1 MEKRDG
7 KMIENIINFIC
18 KNILEI
24 ITLIISFIAI
34 FQTNKQIK
42 ISNKQHLFDKRIEK
56 FLICTGLLSLY
67 SENEKLITEEK
78 KNVPL
83 EVTTL
88 FSGLTNNVHLK
99 DIGTIINDTHNEKIR
114 IDFLIKLEELYKIA
128 SEIELI
134 FPRTH
139 SKILKEF
146 ILEYRNLLQK
156 LYKYR
161 CVLEKIE
168 KENDKKPQEFVK
180 LQKIFGEEKYREEL
194 YYVYKKIETIYK
206 EIEENNII
214 EKVKKQ
220 IKL

>member
-1 MEKRDG
+1 
-7 KMIENIINFIC
+7 MIENIINFIC
-18 KNILEI
+18 ENILEI
-24 ITLIISFIAI
+24 ITLMVAFVAI
-34 FQTNKQIK
+34 FQTHKQIK

-67 SENEKLITEEK
+67 SENKMLIKEENK
-78 KNVPL
+78 DVPL
-83 EVTTL
+83 EVTIL
-88 FSGLTNNVHLK
+88 FSGLTNNVYLK
-99 DIGTIINDTHNEKIR
+99 DIGNIINDTHNEKIR
-114 IDFLIKLEELYKIA
+114 IDFLIKLEELYKLA

-134 FPRTH
+134 FPRRH

-161 CVLEKIE
+161 CVLEEIE
-168 KENDKKPQEFVK
+168 KKNEEKPQEFTK
-180 LQKIFGEEKYREEL
+180 LQKIFPEEKYKKEL
-194 YYVYKKIETIYK
+194 YGTYRHIEIIYK
-206 EIEENNII
+206 EIEEKNVI

>member
-1 MEKRDG
+1 
-7 KMIENIINFIC
+7 MIESIMNYISS
-18 KNILEI
+18 NILEI
-24 ITLIISFIAI
+24 ISLIIAFIAI
-34 FQTNKQIK
+34 FQTHKQIK
-42 ISNKQHLFDKRIEK
+42 IRNKQYFFDKRIEK
-56 FLICTGLLSLY
+56 LMITEGLLNLY
-67 SENEKLITEEK
+67 SQNINLAKEENKD
-78 KNVPL
+78 VPL
-83 EVTTL
+83 EVSML
-88 FSGLTNNVHLK
+88 FSGLTNNVYLK

-114 IDFLIKLEELYKIA
+114 IDFLIKLEELYKVA
-128 SEIELI
+128 NEIELI
-134 FPRTH
+134 FSRRH

-180 LQKIFGEEKYREEL
+180 LQKTFGEEKYREDL
-194 YYVYKKIETIYK
+194 YYTYKKIEIIYK
-206 EIEENNII
+206 EISEKNVI

>member
-1 MEKRDG
+1 MLQEFMNNTIYFLG
-7 KMIENIINFIC
+7 NNIFSV
-18 KNILEI
+18 
-24 ITLIISFIAI
+24 ITAI
-34 FQTNKQIK
+34 TATVAIWQTHKQFK

-67 SENEKLITEEK
+67 SENKKLIKEENK
-78 KNVPL
+78 DVPL

-88 FSGLTNNVHLK
+88 FLGLTNNMYLK
-99 DIGTIINDTHNEKIR
+99 DIGKIIDDTQNEKLR
-114 IDFLIKLEELYKIA
+114 IDFLIKLEELYKVA

-134 FPRTH
+134 FPRRN

-156 LYKYR
+156 LYSYR
-161 CVLEKIE
+161 CVLEKME
-168 KENDKKPQEFVK
+168 KKNAEKPQEFTK
-180 LQKIFGEEKYREEL
+180 LQKIFPEEKYKEDL
-194 YYVYKKIETIYK
+194 YNTYRNIETIYK
-206 EIEENNII
+206 EIQEKNII

>member
-1 MEKRDG
+1 
-7 KMIENIINFIC
+7 MIENIIDFIC

-24 ITLIISFIAI
+24 ITLMIAFIAI
-34 FQTNKQIK
+34 FQTHKQIK
-42 ISNKQHLFDKRIEK
+42 ISNKQHLFDKRMEK

-67 SENEKLITEEK
+67 SENKMLIKEENK
-78 KNVPL
+78 DVPL
-83 EVTTL
+83 EVTML
-88 FSGLTNNVHLK
+88 FSGLTNNVYLK

-114 IDFLIKLEELYKIA
+114 IDFLIKLEELYKVA

-134 FPRTH
+134 FPRRH

-156 LYKYR
+156 LYSYR

-168 KENDKKPQEFVK
+168 KKNEEKPQEFTK
-180 LQKIFGEEKYREEL
+180 LQKIFPEEKYKEDL
-194 YYVYKKIETIYK
+194 YNTYRNIETIYK
-206 EIEENNII
+206 EIQEKNII

>member
-1 MEKRDG
+1 MLQELINNTIDFIG
-7 KMIENIINFIC
+7 DNIFSV
-18 KNILEI
+18 
-24 ITLIISFIAI
+24 ITAI
-34 FQTNKQIK
+34 TAIVAIWQTHKQLK
-42 ISNKQHLFDKRIEK
+42 ISNKQYLFDKRIEK

-67 SENEKLITEEK
+67 SENKILIKEEDK
-78 KNVPL
+78 DVPL
-83 EVTTL
+83 EVTIL
-88 FSGLTNNVHLK
+88 FSGLTNNVYLK
-99 DIGTIINDTHNEKIR
+99 DVGNIINDTHNEKIR
-114 IDFLIKLEELYKIA
+114 IDFLIKLEELYKVA
-128 SEIELI
+128 NEIELI
-134 FPRTH
+134 FSRRH

-180 LQKIFGEEKYREEL
+180 LQKTFGEEKYREDL
-194 YYVYKKIETIYK
+194 YDTYRNIETIYTK
-206 EIEENNII
+206 IVEKNII

>member
-1 MEKRDG
+1 MLQEFMK
-7 KMIENIINFIC
+7 NTINFIGD
-18 KNILEI
+18 NIFPV
-24 ITLIISFIAI
+24 ITAI
-34 FQTNKQIK
+34 TAILAIWQTHKQLK

-56 FLICTGLLSLY
+56 FLICTGLISLY
-67 SENEKLITEEK
+67 SENKMLIKEE
-78 KNVPL
+78 NNDAPL
-83 EVTTL
+83 EVTML
-88 FSGLTNNVHLK
+88 FSGLTNNMYLK
-99 DIGTIINDTHNEKIR
+99 DIGNIINDTHNEKIR
-114 IDFLIKLEELYKIA
+114 IDFLIKLEELYKVA

-134 FPRTH
+134 FPRRH

-146 ILEYRNLLQK
+146 ILEYKNLLQK

-180 LQKIFGEEKYREEL
+180 LQKIFPEEKYKEDL
-194 YYVYKKIETIYK
+194 YDTYRNIETIYTK
-206 EIEENNII
+206 IVEKNII

>member
-1 MEKRDG
+1 
-7 KMIENIINFIC
+7 MIENIINFIC
-18 KNILEI
+18 RNILEI
-24 ITLIISFIAI
+24 ITLMIAFIAI

-42 ISNKQHLFDKRIEK
+42 IRNKQHLFDKRIEK

-67 SENEKLITEEK
+67 SDNKILIKEEK
-78 KNVPL
+78 KDVPL
-83 EVTTL
+83 EVTIL
-88 FSGLTNNVHLK
+88 FSGLTNNVYLK

-134 FPRTH
+134 FPKRH

-180 LQKIFGEEKYREEL
+180 LQKIFPEEKYKEDL
-194 YYVYKKIETIYK
+194 YDTYRNIETIYTK
-206 EIEENNII
+206 IVEKNII

>member
-1 MEKRDG
+1 MMQEF
-7 KMIENIINFIC
+7 MNNTINFIGD
-18 KNILEI
+18 NIFSV
-24 ITLIISFIAI
+24 ITAI
-34 FQTNKQIK
+34 TAIVAIWQTHKQLK

-56 FLICTGLLSLY
+56 FLICTGVLSLY
-67 SENEKLITEEK
+67 SENKMLIKEENK
-78 KNVPL
+78 DVPL
-83 EVTTL
+83 EVTML
-88 FSGLTNNVHLK
+88 FSGLTNNLYLK
-99 DIGTIINDTHNEKIR
+99 DIGNIINDTHDEKLR
-114 IDFLIKLEELYKIA
+114 IDFLIKLEELYKVA

-134 FPRTH
+134 FQSRH

-146 ILEYRNLLQK
+146 VLEYRDLLQK
-156 LYKYR
+156 LYQYR

-194 YYVYKKIETIYK
+194 YYAYKKIEIIYI
-206 EIEENNII
+206 EIEEKSII

>member
-1 MEKRDG
+1 
-7 KMIENIINFIC
+7 MIENIINFIC
-18 KNILEI
+18 INILEI
-24 ITLIISFIAI
+24 ITLMIAFIAI
-34 FQTNKQIK
+34 FQTYKQIK

-67 SENEKLITEEK
+67 SENKKLIKEENK
-78 KNVPL
+78 DVPL
-83 EVTTL
+83 EVTML
-88 FSGLTNNVHLK
+88 FSGLTNNLYLK
-99 DIGTIINDTHNEKIR
+99 DIGNIINDTHNEKLR
-114 IDFLIKLEELYKIA
+114 IDFLIKLEDLYKVA

-134 FPRTH
+134 FPSRH

-146 ILEYRNLLQK
+146 ILEYRDLLQK

-168 KENDKKPQEFVK
+168 TENNKKKQEFVK
-180 LQKIFGEEKYREEL
+180 LQKTFGEEKYREEL
-194 YYVYKKIETIYK
+194 YYAYRNIEVVYIKIEEK
-206 EIEENNII
+206 NLI